1 MFANLLLVINND
13 KLNSVNEK
21 LPSLMTEYYEGVD
34 MVERKRL
41 RENAKNRFQEIMMN
55 HKKFELAS

>member
-41 RENAKNRFQEIMMN
+41 RENAKNRF
-55 HKKFELAS
+55 